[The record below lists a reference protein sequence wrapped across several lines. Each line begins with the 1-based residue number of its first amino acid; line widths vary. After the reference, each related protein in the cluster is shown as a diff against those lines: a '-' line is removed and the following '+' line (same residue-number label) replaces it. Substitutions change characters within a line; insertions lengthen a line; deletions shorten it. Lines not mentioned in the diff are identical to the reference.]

1 MIKLSL
7 WYLLI
12 IGVFSFVY
20 WFIYLFDTS
29 SFIVEKQF
37 NLKAYGILELR
48 EQLNENGE
56 IEYNYPKDIAEYVE
70 SIYPLHIEYNRVNDE
85 IDSLNTKIKSITAII
100 DSINPIFSKSR
111 EEDINRQLKIYVKQE
126 QKSLD
131 SIQQIIHILLEE
143 YPNEGERIAITSGLY
158 VQEAQINLALVS
170 KEVDFRNWVLK
181 NYSSFGDKA
190 INDSLSHYNTM
201 ILELNNAI
209 TKLKQK
215 SLSLKSDIFRDTQ

>member
-170 KEVDFRNWVLK
+170 KEVDFRNWGK
-181 NYSSFGDKA
+181 FP
-190 INDSLSHYNTM
+190 
-201 ILELNNAI
+201 ILGCHLLDGCLLAPV
-209 TKLKQK
+209 
-215 SLSLKSDIFRDTQ
+215 